1 MSDSIED
8 SNQEELEWLLFEL
21 DEAREDQ
28 RVSLDHIVQVLV
40 ACIAALAI
48 LYSVAAGFGASEN
61 SIPWKNEGIA
71 TIAACV
77 ILVAGFYGSS
87 IGQERMFRY
96 HYMEMIEKRISEIV
110 PTGDE
115 NNALGWNQFSSRLIT
130 ANIHHLTNRGA
141 RRHYVHFALALV
153 SLVIGCVLLSLLL
166 LLTVH
171 NKWVR
176 LLLPLVVMSALIYL
190 LYCYFIATDFS
201 RLTFKEILD
210 LNVNGAPKEYRAD
223 SGGVSEDNRPGHY
236 FSQFRGKFLRLLYTR
251 PRDSMKRF
259 FYLGGALLG
268 TALGGGYYLGEWFF
282 RFFLLVFVVD
292 ICGYQARYLINDI
305 RGIAEDR
312 TNPQSAGRNRLPLL
326 GGGNE
331 RHTIIVAMLV
341 VVAKAIAAFL
351 VCATIWA
358 DGHTFSGNVVSGDHY
373 LASVLGVA
381 YVLVFIIA
389 YFYERARA
397 KGERLWDE
405 YVRRHDDSLNL
416 SGMNTFKSA
425 KYFGYIDPKE
435 ESRTHDVFKMC
446 FGTLRIVLYGYPLR
460 FCAGLLAFDPYLTG
474 LVSGGI
480 PEFPDRVGALLFLIV
495 ACSLYGC
502 AFVYITWSYEA
513 SAAKRASAMS
523 CLQAK
528 RSVEGVIWPSA
539 RHPHVV
545 EFKKPHIAYFGYRL
559 GSRACCLY
567 PLRMRWSSMEPWN
580 WAASTAILLLHCFSF
595 WLLPCYFSLFSFGLS
610 LVLFSLADCVP
621 SKGVLNMVFTFS
633 IVLIIV
639 ECAVMAASLVCSDF
653 YQFVIAFLMHNYL
666 PYGFIETARDGL
678 LVVGD
683 WFAQLGLRS
692 LIWISQSPDNALAMG
707 VVVVI
712 AQTFL
717 AIYALF
723 RNMNYYDMN
732 APFLESFFNT
742 VKGAALKLCTAILG
756 EHAID
761 VLCKKRGSDDEVQ
774 PSTSCSRE

>member
-1 MSDSIED
+1 MSDTTED
-8 SNQEELEWLLFEL
+8 DNQEELEWLLFEL
-21 DEAREDQ
+21 DQAREDH

-48 LYSVAAGFGASEN
+48 LYSVAAGFGGTEST
-61 SIPWKNEGIA
+61 IPWKNEGIA

-110 PTGDE
+110 PTGDGAI
-115 NNALGWNQFSSRLIT
+115 ALGWNQFSSRLIT
-130 ANIHHLTNRGA
+130 ANIHHMTNRGA

-190 LYCYFIATDFS
+190 LYCYFIATDYS
-201 RLTFKEILD
+201 RLTFEEILN
-210 LNVNGAPKEYRAD
+210 LNKKGAPKD
-223 SGGVSEDNRPGHY
+223 SRENGNGVSEDNRPGHY

-251 PRDSMKRF
+251 PRDSMKSF

-268 TALGGGYYLGEWFF
+268 TSLGGCYSLGEWLFQ
-282 RFFLLVFVVD
+282 FFLLVFVVD

-312 TNPQSAGRNRLPLL
+312 TNPQSEGRNRLPLL

-341 VVAKAIAAFL
+341 VAAKAITAFL

-358 DGHTFSGNVVSGDHY
+358 DGATLYGGPVPGDHY
-373 LASVLGVA
+373 LAFILGFA

-389 YFYERARA
+389 CFYESARA
-397 KGERLWDE
+397 KAERLWNE
-405 YVRRHDDSLNL
+405 YVRRHDGSSSL
-416 SGMNTFKSA
+416 SGMNIFKSA

-435 ESRTHDVFKMC
+435 ESRSHGVFKMC
-446 FGTLRIVLYGYPLR
+446 FDTLRIVLYGYPLR
-460 FCAGLLAFDPYLTG
+460 FCAGLLAFDPHLFG

-480 PEFPDRVGALLFLIV
+480 SEFPYRVGMLLLLIV
-495 ACSLYGC
+495 ACALYGC

-528 RSVEGVIWPSA
+528 TGVKGVIWPSIKQ
-539 RHPHVV
+539 PHEV
-545 EFKKPHIAYFGYRL
+545 EFKKPHIAYLGYRL

-567 PLRMRWSSMEPWN
+567 PLRARWSLIEPWN
-580 WAASTAILLLHCFSF
+580 WTALLSILLLHWFSI
-595 WLLPCYFSLFSFGLS
+595 WLLPCYYSFFSLGLS
-610 LVLFSLADCVP
+610 VVLFALADCVP
-621 SKGVLNMVFTFS
+621 NKGVLSMVFTVS

-639 ECAVMAASLVCSDF
+639 ECVALVASLVCSDF
-653 YQFVIAFLMHNYL
+653 YLSVIEFLMRNYL
-666 PYGFIETARDGL
+666 PYGFIETAQDGSL
-678 LVVGD
+678 FVGE
-683 WFAQLGLRS
+683 WFAQLCLRP
-692 LIWISQSPDNALAMG
+692 LIWISQSPYNALAMS
-707 VVVVI
+707 VAVVI

-732 APFLESFFNT
+732 APFLENFFKS
-742 VKGAALKLCTAILG
+742 VKGAVMKLSTAILG
-756 EHAID
+756 EHAIE
-761 VLCKKRGSDDEVQ
+761 VLCKKKGE
-774 PSTSCSRE
+774 

>member
-1 MSDSIED
+1 MSDPKED
-8 SNQEELEWLLFEL
+8 GNQEELEWLLFEL

-115 NNALGWNQFSSRLIT
+115 NIALGWNQFSSRLIT

-190 LYCYFIATDFS
+190 LYCYFIATDYS
-201 RLTFKEILD
+201 RVTFKEILN
-210 LNVNGAPKEYRAD
+210 LNVKGVPKGYRAK
-223 SGGVSEDNRPGHY
+223 SGGVSEENRPGHY

-251 PRDSMKRF
+251 PRDSMKSF

-268 TALGGGYYLGEWFF
+268 TSLGGGYSLGEWFF

-312 TNPQSAGRNRLPLL
+312 TNPQSEGRNRLPLL

-341 VVAKAIAAFL
+341 VLAKAIAAFL

-666 PYGFIETARDGL
+666 PYGFIETAQDGL

-692 LIWISQSPDNALAMG
+692 LIWIAQSPDNALAMG

-732 APFLESFFNT
+732 APFLENFFNA
-742 VKGAALKLCTAILG
+742 VKGAALRLSTAIMG

-761 VLCKKRGSDDEVQ
+761 VLCKKRGK
-774 PSTSCSRE
+774 

>member
-96 HYMEMIEKRISEIV
+96 HYMEMIEERISEIV
-110 PTGDE
+110 PTG
-115 NNALGWNQFSSRLIT
+115 NRTIALGWNRFSSRLIT

-201 RLTFKEILD
+201 RLTFNEILS
-210 LNVNGAPKEYRAD
+210 LNVNGVPKEYRAS

-251 PRDSMKRF
+251 PRDSMKSF

-268 TALGGGYYLGEWFF
+268 TALGGGYYPGEWFF

-305 RGIAEDR
+305 RGIAEDK
-312 TNPQSAGRNRLPLL
+312 TNPQSVGRNRLPLL

-331 RHTIIVAMLV
+331 RHTIIVAILV
-341 VVAKAIAAFL
+341 VFAKAIAAFL

-358 DGHTFSGNVVSGDHY
+358 DGATLYGHPVPGDPY
-373 LASVLGVA
+373 FAFVLGFA

-389 YFYERARA
+389 CCYESARA
-397 KGERLWDE
+397 KGERLWSE
-405 YVRRHDDSLNL
+405 YVRRHDDSLTL
-416 SGMNTFKSA
+416 SGMNIFKSA

-435 ESRTHDVFKMC
+435 ESRSHDVFKMC
-446 FGTLRIVLYGYPLR
+446 FDTLRIVLYGYPLR
-460 FCAGLLAFDPYLTG
+460 FCVGLLAFDPYLFG

-480 PEFPDRVGALLFLIV
+480 SEFPYRVGMLLFLIV
-495 ACSLYGC
+495 ACALYGC

-523 CLQAK
+523 CLQTK
-528 RSVEGVIWPSA
+528 KDVKGVIWPSIKQ
-539 RHPHVV
+539 PHEV
-545 EFKKPHIAYFGYRL
+545 EFKKPHIAYLGYRL

-567 PLRMRWSSMEPWN
+567 PLRARWSLMEPWN
-580 WAASTAILLLHCFSF
+580 WTALLAILLLHWFSI
-595 WLLPCYFSLFSFGLS
+595 WLLPCYFSFFSLGLS
-610 LVLFSLADCVP
+610 VVLFAMADCAP
-621 SKGVLNMVFTFS
+621 NKGVLNMVFTFS

-639 ECAVMAASLVCSDF
+639 ECAAMIASLVCSDF
-653 YQFVIAFLMHNYL
+653 YHFVIGFLMHNYL
-666 PYGFIETARDGL
+666 PYGFVETARGGSL
-678 LVVGD
+678 FIED
-683 WFAQLGLRS
+683 WFAQLCLRP
-692 LIWISQSPDNALAMG
+692 LIWIYQSPYNALAMG

-712 AQTFL
+712 AQAFL

-732 APFLESFFNT
+732 APFLENFLNA
-742 VKGAALKLCTAILG
+742 VKGVALKLSIAILG

-761 VLCKKRGSDDEVQ
+761 VL
-774 PSTSCSRE
+774 REKGE